1 MTPVY
6 DIINHHSDKVENIN
20 TDVSY
25 PIHNPKIQMD
35 DGSFVDPY
43 EWQSDLLKRIRN
55 LSILINSDS
64 CSFESPIFQ
73 SGFYYNALYLQGDV
87 FLFNITTHKVRKFIY
102 EKEPINN

>member
-6 DIINHHSDKVENIN
+6 DIIEHHSDKVDNAN
-20 TDVSY
+20 TDTSY
-25 PIHNPKIQMD
+25 PIYNPKIQMD

-43 EWQSDLLKRIRN
+43 EWQTELLKRIRN

-64 CSFESPIFQ
+64 CSFESPVVQ
-73 SGFYYNALYLQGDV
+73 GGFYYNALYLQGDV
-87 FLFNITTHKVRKFIY
+87 FLLNITTRKVRKFLY